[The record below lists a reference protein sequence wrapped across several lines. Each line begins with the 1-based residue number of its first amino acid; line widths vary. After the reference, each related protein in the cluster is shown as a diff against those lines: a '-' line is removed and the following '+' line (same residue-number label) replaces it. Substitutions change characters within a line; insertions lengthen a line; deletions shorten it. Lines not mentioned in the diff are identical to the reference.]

1 MTNLLSALQAPM
13 ALYAMDNLQLTA
25 TVLAVVV
32 AVVLI
37 LKRRSRQ
44 QRPQSASHR

>member
-13 ALYAMDNLQLTA
+13 AFYAMDNVQATA
-25 TVLAVVV
+25 AVLAAVLT
-32 AVVLI
+32 VVLL

-44 QRPQSASHR
+44 QKTQNAARR

>member
-13 ALYAMDNLQLTA
+13 AFYTMDNVQLTA
-25 TVLAVVV
+25 GILAAVVT
-32 AVVLI
+32 VVLI

-44 QRPQSASHR
+44 KLQGTSHR